1 MSNILV
7 IKHGSLGDIVQI
19 SGALKDIKAHHKDD
33 KIFILTT
40 FPYVDL
46 LSGCPFIDGVLIDR
60 RISRWNIFYLIKLSK
75 MIKKYNFSIVYDLQN
90 SSRTTFY
97 RKYLFKIKNW
107 CSTESTLEPGTK
119 KIDFDKDPVLERL
132 KFQLEKFNI
141 KTMYTTRPD
150 FSWAIKNVDSIINKY
165 FGKKF
170 IILLPFA
177 SKHLSNKKWPYYN
190 DLIKII
196 KLNHKNLEIV
206 VAPGPNEIDIA
217 KNINAITVMNNNKYL
232 NIMELAGLI
241 NKSSFVVANDTGPAH
256 IAAHLGK
263 EGIVLFGVH
272 TTPSKVSIE
281 TDNFKAILVDD
292 LNKLNAQDVYSKIQ
306 AKLKLID

>member
-90 SSRTTFY
+90 STRTTFY

-119 KIDFDKDPVLERL
+119 KIDFDKKNAMTVNGHHPIRRCLL
-132 KFQLEKFNI
+132 I
-141 KTMYTTRPD
+141 YT
-150 FSWAIKNVDSIINKY
+150 IQYI
-165 FGKKF
+165 
-170 IILLPFA
+170 
-177 SKHLSNKKWPYYN
+177 YYT
-190 DLIKII
+190 L
-196 KLNHKNLEIV
+196 
-206 VAPGPNEIDIA
+206 
-217 KNINAITVMNNNKYL
+217 
-232 NIMELAGLI
+232 
-241 NKSSFVVANDTGPAH
+241 
-256 IAAHLGK
+256 
-263 EGIVLFGVH
+263 
-272 TTPSKVSIE
+272 
-281 TDNFKAILVDD
+281 
-292 LNKLNAQDVYSKIQ
+292 
-306 AKLKLID
+306 